1 VNDVGNA
8 KPVMVIETIIMNNVI
23 ALAIGAYLA

>member
-8 KPVMVIETIIMNNVI
+8 KPDMVSRLLMMNQVI
-23 ALAIGAYLA
+23 VLAIGAYLA